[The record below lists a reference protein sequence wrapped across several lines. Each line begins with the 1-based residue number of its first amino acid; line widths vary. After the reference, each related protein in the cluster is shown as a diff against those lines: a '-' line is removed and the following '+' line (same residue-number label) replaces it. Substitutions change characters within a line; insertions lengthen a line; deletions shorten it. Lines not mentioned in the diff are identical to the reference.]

1 MIRFVGIHLKI
12 IHTLAAK
19 FGPTGSESDSRDS
32 SFYHWLN
39 LVFFFF
45 FFEVSL
51 YPGIY
56 HINWLN
62 LVLTDRPT
70 TRADHTFP
78 HWTTSWLGH
87 MHRRPPRYL
96 DRAHPNLVPVAQ
108 GV

>member
-19 FGPTGSESDSRDS
+19 FGPTGSDSRDS
-32 SFYHWLN
+32 SFYH
-39 LVFFFF
+39 
-45 FFEVSL
+45 
-51 YPGIY
+51 
-56 HINWLN
+56 WLN

-87 MHRRPPRYL
+87 RRPPRYL